1 MGARMTEPR
10 TRLTRHNGNWHI
22 MVRKGAEGAAEAVWV
37 SLGGCP
43 CQATA
48 MRVWLACQAMEKR

>member
-1 MGARMTEPR
+1 MTEPR

-22 MVRKGAEGAAEAVWV
+22 MVRKGAEGAAKAVWV